1 MLAIGSDALDGLLS
15 QDVGLDFDAAYGEL
29 FLPALAHRA
38 FRRPG
43 RPLHLTD
50 WHPSP
55 AAAQLGRFG
64 ALHVGYGKA
73 MLGGPP
79 RRRTVPSVYPWAVKV
94 AQQYQKSVRP
104 LLCDA
109 TDPAMWP
116 SERGSRPPA
125 RALND
130 RMAAY
135 RQAIGL
141 PKELDLHALRHLA
154 SAS

>member
-1 MLAIGSDALDGLLS
+1 MLD
-15 QDVGLDFDAAYGEL
+15 
-29 FLPALAHRA
+29 
-38 FRRPG
+38 
-43 RPLHLTD
+43 LTD
-50 WHPSP
+50 WHPNP

-64 ALHVGYGKA
+64 ALHVRYGKA
-73 MLGGPP
+73 MRGGPP
-79 RRRTVPSVYPWAVKV
+79 RRRTVPSVYPWAVEA

-104 LLCDA
+104 LLSDA

-116 SERGSRPPA
+116 SERGSRPSA

-154 SAS
+154 SAL